1 MAIDYN
7 VQRNNLHTRLLSTK
21 NKAGKV
27 FFSYSFADFYSR
39 FFSSAQGVQD
49 LYNALTTTETSTG
62 DFFLN
67 PKRYNI
73 ANFYYSFACDL
84 PFAPEQYCKAIQTKF
99 TGQYV
104 DGKAKLSITDVGGNL
119 NYSLTLEKD
128 YVIPIINKKI
138 SPKITGNLSNKVGD
152 VYIDKQSWG
161 EVRFNFIDSGTGKVI
176 QINLELVVNA
186 FKKEK
191 VFAKYTFVKVSDD
204 ATAQPEEKEN
214 APKPEDGIN
223 WTKVTEDVY
232 KALKKAGHKVKEFAG
247 NFWALLTS
255 DGEPVG
261 ENVWECIDNFNEIQQ
276 YYPLNKSIG
285 GDYRFQLIDYQYE
298 GRDTKI
304 EFYKDYTALLKFD
317 DNDQVVPGGKG
328 VWSCGKDNNS
338 YYIKWQGGKISQFGG
353 RVGGEVFDTGTK
365 SGTKNGS
372 QTLIEACTSL
382 KPCPTVKQVKSGKA
396 FKLCMKCDEIKKLQ
410 NSPLLQRYYFRK
422 LKENNKPEIADG
434 IFGPIMKEAVLEY
447 QTTYG
452 IRTKSGAVTG
462 MIGPKTYE
470 SLIKDMENSQSLTQ
484 QTQSTRKDQ
493 TTTKSQEPTQPKEIP
508 LANQDT
514 EF

>member
-1 MAIDYN
+1 MNEI
-7 VQRNNLHTRLLSTK
+7 NLKKLWDK
-21 NKAGKV
+21 IVAKINEGKI
-27 FFSYSFADFYSR
+27 
-39 FFSSAQGVQD
+39 
-49 LYNALTTTETSTG
+49 NALPGVTTFEDFKSKLSDENKRKLFWNSKSQIYRSHGINEMKNSFDEFNSWIISSSPTPSPTPTSTTG
-62 DFFLN
+62 
-67 PKRYNI
+67 
-73 ANFYYSFACDL
+73 
-84 PFAPEQYCKAIQTKF
+84 AP
-99 TGQYV
+99 
-104 DGKAKLSITDVGGNL
+104 D
-119 NYSLTLEKD
+119 
-128 YVIPIINKKI
+128 P
-138 SPKITGNLSNKVGD
+138 
-152 VYIDKQSWG
+152 
-161 EVRFNFIDSGTGKVI
+161 
-176 QINLELVVNA
+176 VN
-186 FKKEK
+186 
-191 VFAKYTFVKVSDD
+191 
-204 ATAQPEEKEN
+204 
-214 APKPEDGIN
+214 GIN
-223 WTKVTEDVY
+223 WSEVPENVWNGL
-232 KALKKAGHKVKEFAG
+232 KAAGHWVKKQG
-247 NFWALLTS
+247 GKLWALLNA
-255 DGEPVG
+255 DGTPVLPD
-261 ENVWECIDNFNEIQQ
+261 VWKCIDNFNEIQQ

-285 GDYRFQLIDYQYE
+285 GDYRFQLIDYKYE

-365 SGTKNGS
+365 SGTKNGT

-382 KPCPTVKQVKSGKA
+382 KPCPTVKQVESGKA

-484 QTQSTRKDQ
+484 QTQSTQKDQ
-493 TTTKSQEPTQPKEIP
+493 TTTKTQEPTQPKEIP